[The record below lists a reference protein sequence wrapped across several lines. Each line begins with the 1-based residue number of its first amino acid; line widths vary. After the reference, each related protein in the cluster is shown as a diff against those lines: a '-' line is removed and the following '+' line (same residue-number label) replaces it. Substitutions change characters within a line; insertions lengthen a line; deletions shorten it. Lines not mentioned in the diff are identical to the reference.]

1 MCCEDIRPFDIVSGN
16 GFHGLAQGLINI
28 GARYGRVDASSVL
41 PHRQTIC
48 DHAKKTAKEKKEIL
62 SKEVNTALG
71 CGIAITT
78 DMWTDDFNKRAYSAF
93 TTHFIMEDWKLKGR
107 VITAE
112 FDPNLRKTAAKSE

>member
-1 MCCEDIRPFDIVSGN
+1 MRIIRHKSSMFKFVQRQLPAQSKSEIIDKCVAMCCEDIRPFDIVSGN

-41 PHRQTIC
+41 PHRQTVC

-71 CGIAITT
+71 CGIAVCA
-78 DMWTDDFNKRAYSAF
+78 DKCC
-93 TTHFIMEDWKLKGR
+93 LC
-107 VITAE
+107 
-112 FDPNLRKTAAKSE
+112 